1 MSPSLHDLPN
11 RIEIKLT
18 STTYLVVPKNSLK
31 IHYGYLTIPCDL
43 LPDNYQ
49 QDIVLK
55 LSFDGCNFTKNDV
68 LELLKG
74 KRIVNPAAKAKNL
87 HASYLYFK
95 PLATYPTQT
104 RQTTGVIEFVGG
116 KKQTARKLKRQDALA
131 F

>member
-43 LPDNYQ
+43 LPDHYQ

-55 LSFDGCNFTKNDV
+55 LSFDGFDFTKNDV
-68 LELLKG
+68 L
-74 KRIVNPAAKAKNL
+74 
-87 HASYLYFK
+87 
-95 PLATYPTQT
+95 
-104 RQTTGVIEFVGG
+104 
-116 KKQTARKLKRQDALA
+116 
-131 F
+131 

>member
-43 LPDNYQ
+43 LPDHYQ
-49 QDIVLK
+49 RDIVLK
-55 LSFDGCNFTKNDV
+55 LSFDGFNFTKNDI

-74 KRIVNPAAKAKNL
+74 KRIVNPAAKVKQL

-116 KKQTARKLKRQDALA
+116 KKQANHKLKCQDALV